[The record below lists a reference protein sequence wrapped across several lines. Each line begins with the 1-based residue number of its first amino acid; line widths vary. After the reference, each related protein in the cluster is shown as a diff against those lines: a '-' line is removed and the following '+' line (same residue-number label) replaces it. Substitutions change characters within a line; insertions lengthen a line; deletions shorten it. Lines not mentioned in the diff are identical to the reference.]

1 MTNNLGG
8 RPLKYSSVEDLQS
21 IIDEY
26 FQHCDDRIKE
36 VHKPDG
42 ETYGYSNPEP
52 YTMSGLAYALGLS
65 RQGLMEYKAKD
76 GFSDAIKDARNR
88 VEVDIERRMNDKD
101 TFTPGLIFNAKN
113 NFGWRDKTEQE
124 VTSPDGSMTPVVRV
138 IDERKQTT

>member
-1 MTNNLGG
+1 MTTNLGG
-8 RPLKYSSVEDLQS
+8 RPPKYNSVEELQS

-26 FQHCDDRIKE
+26 FQHCDNRIKE

-65 RQGLMEYKAKD
+65 RQGLIEYKAKD

-88 VEVDIERRMNDKD
+88 VEVDVERRMNDKD

-113 NFGWRDKTEQE
+113 NFGWKDKSEQE

-138 IDERKQTT
+138 IDERKQTS